1 MKSLLFTI
9 LGLLLYCC
17 CTVSCLA
24 QDKPAAPATPTAPAA
39 QSPPAAPAPRAAA
52 TISTDTAKAR
62 AINDAAVNPPDDDF
76 SPVVL
81 VIFLA
86 IASLVVGGIL
96 AGCVAVM
103 GLLLVLFALVSAG
116 IASAGVLVGLYRKS
130 AAAGFKTILY
140 MGCSLAGMLT
150 GALGFWLINHFFHI
164 SLSTRSAVVIGAG
177 SGLLGGLLLGIVLFI
192 LIRLFMEYC
201 RQKLSF

>member
-1 MKSLLFTI
+1 MKSLIFTV
-9 LGLLLYCC
+9 LGVILYCC

-24 QDKPAAPATPTAPAA
+24 QDKPAAP
-39 QSPPAAPAPRAAA
+39 QAAA
-52 TISTDTAKAR
+52 TVSTDTAKAR
-62 AINDAAVNPPDDDF
+62 AINDPAVNPPDDDF
-76 SPVVL
+76 NVIGFT
-81 VIFLA
+81 IFLA
-86 IASLVVGGIL
+86 IASLVAGGIL
-96 AGCVAVM
+96 AGSLAVM
-103 GLLLVLFALVSAG
+103 GSLLILFALVSAG
-116 IASAGVLVGLYRKS
+116 IASAGVLVGLYRRS

-164 SLSTRSAVVIGAG
+164 YLSTRSAVVIGAC

-192 LIRLFMEYC
+192 LIRLFLEYC